1 MDVSS
6 LTKIARNKGG
16 YFKED
21 VQIEAIRSLAAH
33 LNIPDAVEALN
44 ILAENRGGYESA
56 QVQMEAIKSLS
67 GRKT

>member
-6 LTKIARNKGG
+6 LTKIARNRGG
-16 YFKED
+16 YFGKD
-21 VQIEAIRSLAAH
+21 VQLEAIRTLAAH
-33 LNIPDAVEALN
+33 LDIPKAVETLN
-44 ILAENRGGYESA
+44 HLAENKGGYQSA